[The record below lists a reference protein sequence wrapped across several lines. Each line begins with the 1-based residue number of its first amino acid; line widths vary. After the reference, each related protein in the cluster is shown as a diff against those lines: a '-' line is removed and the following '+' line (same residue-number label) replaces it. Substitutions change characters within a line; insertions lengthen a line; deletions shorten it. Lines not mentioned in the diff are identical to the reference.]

1 MNSCFVPAAQDAVD
15 IGTGPLPDVVDAALI
30 GKADGIVG
38 KTHGD
43 PGRYI
48 SFFIRSQFA
57 VIDFQDMF
65 DELVSLPTDQ
75 MVAYGEEL
83 AEKSLREGEAE
94 PKFTE
99 KGRGK
104 TARRKEGVALEW
116 GGFWGWFFIFGGC
129 VSEKDE

>member
-1 MNSCFVPAAQDAVD
+1 MCLCVEGSGGMASSRGRLCF
-15 IGTGPLPDVVDAALI
+15 GL
-30 GKADGIVG
+30 
-38 KTHGD
+38 
-43 PGRYI
+43 R
-48 SFFIRSQFA
+48 IRASA
-57 VIDFQDMF
+57 
-65 DELVSLPTDQ
+65 EPKLT
-75 MVAYGEEL
+75 
-83 AEKSLREGEAE
+83 EKSLREGEAE